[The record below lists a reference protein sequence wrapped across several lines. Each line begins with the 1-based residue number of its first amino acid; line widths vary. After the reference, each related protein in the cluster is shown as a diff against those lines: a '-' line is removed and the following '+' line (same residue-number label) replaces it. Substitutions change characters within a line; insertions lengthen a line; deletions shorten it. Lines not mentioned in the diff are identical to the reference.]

1 MKRAFSARSTHRLR
15 AGFTLIELL
24 VVIAI
29 IAVLIA
35 LLLPA
40 VQSAREAA
48 RRIQCV
54 NNLKQ
59 IGLAVYNY
67 ENRGGTYPLGNSLQG
82 RWGPSNDNHGTLP
95 YGSFGASA
103 LILSDIEGGN
113 LYNTLNFN
121 MCSWTHYR
129 CLYGWSANYTG
140 FNSRVGSYLCPSDP
154 YAGISSTN
162 CYLASAGTT
171 TTGDSGPAQTT
182 GIFQQQYGTTVAAV
196 TDGTSNTILYFETK
210 VSEAIDAVDTAADD
224 RVAEASP
231 LGAFNPTQVLVNAT
245 DPGGA
250 NNVYD
255 ASANLPATMAGIAAC
270 NQLWKAGSAGG
281 AGTSPT
287 KGYRWGL
294 GTIGIGMGTTIVP
307 PNGTVWN
314 GCRFSGNATYNS
326 DGSAYV
332 NATSYHPGGVN
343 VLFGDGTVRF
353 IKNSINIV
361 TWMSLG
367 TKANG
372 EVLSADSF

>member
-1 MKRAFSARSTHRLR
+1 MRQLLNNRRGQFGR

-29 IAVLIA
+29 IAVLIG

-48 RRIQCV
+48 RRISCV
-54 NNLKQ
+54 NNMKQ
-59 IGLAVYNY
+59 IGLACYNY
-67 ENRGGTYPLGNSLQG
+67 ENRHNSYPLGDSNNS
-82 RWGPSNDNHGTLP
+82 RWGPSFDYHGELA

-103 LILSDIEGGN
+103 LILPDIEGGN
-113 LYNTLNFN
+113 LFNTLNFN
-121 MCSWTHYR
+121 LCSWTHYR
-129 CLYGWSANYTG
+129 CLYGWDANYTG
-140 FNSRVGSYLCPSDP
+140 FNSRVAAYLCPSDP
-154 YAGISSTN
+154 YAGVTSTN
-162 CYLASAGTT
+162 SYLASAGTT
-171 TTGDSGPAQTT
+171 TTGEASPGPTT
-182 GIFQQQYGTTVAAV
+182 GIFQMQVGTTVAGV

-210 VSEAIDAVDTAADD
+210 TSDASTFIDAAADD
-224 RVAEASP
+224 RPAEASA

-250 NNVYD
+250 TAYD
-255 ASANLPATMAGIAAC
+255 ASANLAATQAGIAAC
-270 NQLWKAGSAGG
+270 NQLWQAGAAGG

-287 KGYRWGL
+287 KGYRWAL
-294 GTIGIGMGTTIVP
+294 GVIGMGMGTTIVP

-343 VLFGDGTVRF
+343 TLFADGTVRF
-353 IKNSINIV
+353 VKNTVNMV

-367 TKANG
+367 TRANG
-372 EVLSADSF
+372 EVISADQY

>member
-1 MKRAFSARSTHRLR
+1 MRSSSDVRAAFRGRH
-15 AGFTLIELL
+15 GFTLIELL

-67 ENRGGTYPLGNSLQG
+67 ENRHSQYPLGNSLQS
-82 RWGPSNDNHGTLP
+82 RWLPASGYAGTLG

-113 LYNTLNFN
+113 IFNALNFDL
-121 MCSWTHYR
+121 CPWTHYR
-129 CLYGWSANYTG
+129 CGLGWDANYTG
-140 FNSRVGSYLCPSDP
+140 FNMRVRTYLCPSDP
-154 YAGISSTN
+154 HAGITSSMS
-162 CYLASAGTT
+162 YLASAGTT
-171 TTGDSGPAQTT
+171 TTGELAPAPTT
-182 GIFQQQYGTTVAAV
+182 GIFQMMTGTTIGSV
-196 TDGTSNTILYFETK
+196 TDGTSNTLLYFETK
-210 VSEAIDAVDTAADD
+210 VSQAETSVNMLADD
-224 RVAEASP
+224 RATQASA

-250 NNVYD
+250 GVYD
-255 ASANLPATMAGIAAC
+255 ASRNIAATMAGIAVCDA
-270 NQLWKAGSAGG
+270 LWKAGTAGG

-294 GTIGIGMGTTIVP
+294 GTLGMGTGTTVVP
-307 PNGTVWN
+307 PNGKDWN
-314 GCRFSGNATYNS
+314 GCRFNDSISGNS

-343 VLFGDGTVRF
+343 TTFADGSVHF
-353 IKNSINIV
+353 IKNSINMM
-361 TWMSLG
+361 TWMALG
-367 TKANG
+367 TRAGG
-372 EVLSADSF
+372 EVLSADQY

>member
-1 MKRAFSARSTHRLR
+1 MPTTVGVRQTRRVR
-15 AGFTLIELL
+15 MGFTLIELL

-48 RRIQCV
+48 RRAQCV

-59 IGLAVYNY
+59 IGLACYNY
-67 ENRGGTYPLGNSLQG
+67 ENRSGQYPLGNSLQG
-82 RWGPSNDNHGTLP
+82 RWGPSNDFHGYLP

-129 CLYGWSANYTG
+129 CLYGWQANYTG

-154 YAGISSTN
+154 FAGISSTN
-162 CYLASAGTT
+162 SYLASAGTT
-171 TTGDSGPAQTT
+171 TTGDTGPAPTT
-182 GIFQQQYGTTVAAV
+182 GIFQMQNGTTVAAV
-196 TDGTSNTILYFETK
+196 TDGTSNTIMYFETK
-210 VSEAIDAVDTAADD
+210 VSEAVDAVDTAADD
-224 RVAEASP
+224 RVAEASA
-231 LGAFNPTQVLVNAT
+231 LGKFNPTQVLVNAT

-250 NNVYD
+250 NNVLD
-255 ASANLPATMAGIAAC
+255 ASANLQATMAGIAAC
-270 NQLWKAGSAGG
+270 NQLWQAGPSGSG
-281 AGTSPT
+281 GTSPT

-294 GTIGIGMGTTIVP
+294 GTIGMGMGTTIVP

-343 VLFGDGTVRF
+343 TLFADGSVRF
-353 IKNSINIV
+353 IKNSINMV

-367 TKANG
+367 TRGNG
-372 EVLSADSF
+372 EVVSSDSF